1 MSDSR
6 RTSKF
11 TWGDSIRVMDTA
23 PSEFRPGA
31 YAAVCGVTEPDATR
45 SEHYYTI
52 EYDDGTSVDI
62 AERHLAAEDSS
73 ANISTDGNSK
83 V

>member
-1 MSDSR
+1 MSD
-6 RTSKF
+6 TTPAAKF
-11 TWGDSIRVMDTA
+11 TWGDSVRVATAA

-45 SEHYYTI
+45 SEHFYTI
-52 EYDDGTSVDI
+52 EYDDGSSVQI
-62 AERHLAAEDSS
+62 AEGYLVAEDSS
-73 ANISTDGNSK
+73 HGISTDGDVK